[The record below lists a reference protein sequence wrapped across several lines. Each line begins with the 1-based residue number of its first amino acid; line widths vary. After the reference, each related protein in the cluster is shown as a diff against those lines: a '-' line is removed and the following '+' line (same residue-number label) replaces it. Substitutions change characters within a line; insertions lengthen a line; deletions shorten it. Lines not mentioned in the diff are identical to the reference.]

1 LAAEDTLGPSFQMNI
16 TFALHTKILRMKS
29 FNFSIQEKE
38 LLIAR
43 GIELQLVINSY
54 GSYLRKSGNC
64 FLVKKDEKS
73 LEVAA
78 AKISSILIATSAYIT
93 TDAIKL
99 AVDNNIDIVFLDC
112 FGEPYGRVWHPKL
125 GSTTLI
131 RRRQLEIYDSSEG
144 LNLAKEWGVR
154 KMENQIDLL
163 SRLRKTREEKR
174 ADLDSFIEEIEQC
187 KGQMSRLRGSIE
199 ARRQDMLGLEGK
211 AARAY
216 FEAISSI
223 MPERYRFP
231 GRSRNPARDEF
242 NALLNYSYGVLYS
255 LVEKG
260 CIIAGLDPYVGFL
273 HTDSY
278 NKMSLVFDII
288 EIFRVYADETV
299 VYLFSRRMV
308 KDEHFE
314 PLEQGMGLSKE
325 GKAALIEALNKRL
338 DESILY
344 RGRKVKVRNTIQ
356 MECHR
361 IANSLIRPGE
371 ELPEDYDQNILD
383 LDEKGGVEKGGEE
396 EAEEEEY
403 EEQGKLCQEEL
414 KESRG
419 L

>member
-1 LAAEDTLGPSFQMNI
+1 
-16 TFALHTKILRMKS
+16 
-29 FNFSIQEKE
+29 
-38 LLIAR
+38 
-43 GIELQLVINSY
+43 
-54 GSYLRKSGNC
+54 
-64 FLVKKDEKS
+64 VKKDEKS
-73 LEVAA
+73 LEVSAG
-78 AKISSILIATSAYIT
+78 KVSSILIATSAYIT

-99 AVDNNIDIVFLDC
+99 ALDNNIDIVFLDS
-112 FGEPYGRVWHPKL
+112 FGDPYGRVWHPKL

-144 LNLAKEWGVR
+144 LNLAKQWGVR

-163 SRLRKTREEKR
+163 SRLRKTREEMR
-174 ADLDSFIEEIEQC
+174 PDLDVFIEEIERC
-187 KGQMSRLRGSIE
+187 RDQMSRLRGSIE

-242 NALLNYSYGVLYS
+242 NALLNYGYGVLYS

-288 EIFRVYADETV
+288 EIFRIYVDETV
-299 VYLFSRRMV
+299 VFLFSRRRVM
-308 KDEHFE
+308 DEHFE

-325 GKAALIEALNKRL
+325 GKAVLIEALNKRL

-371 ELPEDYDQNILD
+371 ELPEDFDQNILD
-383 LDEKGGVEKGGEE
+383 LEETGGEEKGGEE

-403 EEQGKLCQEEL
+403 EEQGELCQEER